1 MSSKYDFKAIEK
13 KWQDRWLR
21 DGLFEVEMDPSREK
35 LYCLN
40 MFPYPSGVLH
50 VGHGRNYILG
60 DAVVRF
66 KMMQG
71 YNVLAP
77 MGWDAFGL
85 PAENAAIKF
94 NIHPAKWVADN
105 IANMKRQFFSQG
117 IFFDWRRE
125 INTSDPDYYK
135 WTQWIFLKLYES
147 GLAYKAAAPVN
158 WCPSCKCAL
167 ANEEVKEGKCERC
180 GTPVELRDLD
190 QWFFRITRYAQRL
203 LDDLD
208 LLTEWPEKI
217 VSMQRNWI
225 GRSEGTEVDFLLD
238 DGETV
243 IKCFTTRPDTLYG
256 VTFFSLAPEHP
267 IIPDLVRGTERE
279 KEVLSFVERH
289 KRVGGLKSN
298 ADAEKEGVFTGR
310 YVVNPVNGERVPL
323 WVANYAL
330 MQYGTGG
337 VMAVP
342 AHDQRDFLFARKYGL
357 PVKVVIRPPDSN
369 LDPSEMEEAYE
380 EPGVQVNSGPFDGM
394 PSEEAKKAITEML
407 EKRGKGRAVVRYRL
421 RDWLISRQRYWGA
434 PIPIVFCERCGEVP
448 VPEKDLPVR
457 LPELEEFKPAR
468 GTSPLASVPEFVETT
483 CPACGAPAK
492 RETDTIAQWLC
503 SCWYFLR
510 FTSPFEKDRPFDPE
524 AEKYWMPVDQYIG
537 GAEHAVLHLLYTRF
551 IMKVLY
557 DLGYVSHPEPFK
569 ALFTQGTIIK
579 DGAKMS
585 KSLGNVVSPD
595 DIIERFGADT
605 LRLYTLFIGPP
616 ERAAEWTDESVQGCH
631 KFLRRVWEIFSAH
644 EKAAA
649 SAEPWSGPAGELN
662 PAERKLR
669 RSLHQTIRR
678 VREDIIGHFHF
689 NTAIAALMEFYHVL
703 KATASESR
711 PSVLREAFADLA
723 LMLAPMAPHIAEEI
737 WERLGNPDSVFRHP
751 FPDWDEEA
759 AAEELIEVPV
769 QVNGRLRGKIKV
781 APGAPREELERA
793 ALEQPNVA
801 RWIEGK
807 KVQRIVAIPER
818 LVNIVV
824 R

>member
-94 NIHPAKWVADN
+94 NIHPAEWVADN

-267 IIPDLVRGTERE
+267 IIPDLVRGAERE

-394 PSEEAKKAITEML
+394 PSEEAKKAIT
-407 EKRGKGRAVVRYRL
+407 
-421 RDWLISRQRYWGA
+421 
-434 PIPIVFCERCGEVP
+434 
-448 VPEKDLPVR
+448 
-457 LPELEEFKPAR
+457 
-468 GTSPLASVPEFVETT
+468 
-483 CPACGAPAK
+483 
-492 RETDTIAQWLC
+492 
-503 SCWYFLR
+503 
-510 FTSPFEKDRPFDPE
+510 
-524 AEKYWMPVDQYIG
+524 
-537 GAEHAVLHLLYTRF
+537 
-551 IMKVLY
+551 
-557 DLGYVSHPEPFK
+557 
-569 ALFTQGTIIK
+569 
-579 DGAKMS
+579 
-585 KSLGNVVSPD
+585 
-595 DIIERFGADT
+595 
-605 LRLYTLFIGPP
+605 
-616 ERAAEWTDESVQGCH
+616 
-631 KFLRRVWEIFSAH
+631 
-644 EKAAA
+644 
-649 SAEPWSGPAGELN
+649 
-662 PAERKLR
+662 
-669 RSLHQTIRR
+669 
-678 VREDIIGHFHF
+678 
-689 NTAIAALMEFYHVL
+689 
-703 KATASESR
+703 
-711 PSVLREAFADLA
+711 
-723 LMLAPMAPHIAEEI
+723 
-737 WERLGNPDSVFRHP
+737 
-751 FPDWDEEA
+751 
-759 AAEELIEVPV
+759 
-769 QVNGRLRGKIKV
+769 
-781 APGAPREELERA
+781 
-793 ALEQPNVA
+793 
-801 RWIEGK
+801 
-807 KVQRIVAIPER
+807 
-818 LVNIVV
+818 
-824 R
+824 